1 MTIYFYFIYFGIF
14 PVANDDQGD
23 DGAAPVPKTLPLAC
37 QRSLAPDRHSE
48 DDHGPIFFLLHM
60 DTRQRIYKWNFS
72 LI

>member
-48 DDHGPIFFLLHM
+48 DDHGPIFFYYIWTHVNASINRTLV
-60 DTRQRIYKWNFS
+60 
-72 LI
+72 